1 MYYIYIYIIYIYTHL
16 SLSLRI
22 IYLDICSVESNRI
35 RFFQAEAEAAQEAAL
50 QAAQI
55 IQQHQEGPILWESPW
70 KMWENVGKS
79 GKMSENVG
87 KWEESTGYVLVA

>member
-1 MYYIYIYIIYIYTHL
+1 
-16 SLSLRI
+16 
-22 IYLDICSVESNRI
+22 
-35 RFFQAEAEAAQEAAL
+35 
-50 QAAQI
+50 
-55 IQQHQEGPILWESPW
+55 LWESPW

>member
-1 MYYIYIYIIYIYTHL
+1 MCVWVGGYVLYISYIYIHI

-70 KMWENVGKS
+70 KMWEKVGKCR
-79 GKMSENVG
+79 KMWENERNQRG
-87 KWEESTGYVLVA
+87 MY